1 LLLRKFFSYFNPLQ
15 SVGKS
20 IIIKPENKLKVRN
33 FKILIILI
41 FCSANL
47 FSQQDPEFSQTRS
60 VLTAFNPAA
69 AGANEKVCLNM
80 AHHEQWVGFDRA
92 PSTSFF
98 SADGSFSFFGADH
111 GLGISIMNDAY
122 AFNSDLGLSIN
133 YAYRMDL
140 GDGKI
145 AFGTNFGIINKSLK
159 AEWTPPK
166 GGSADGDIAIPA
178 ATSAGVGFDMGLG
191 IFYNTENLFFG
202 ISTTHLN
209 QGRIPYEGADSYLV
223 RHYFVTAGYNLQLSN
238 PMFEVLPTF
247 VLKSDGTTNQIYL
260 NTNIRYNK
268 RFWGGVSY
276 RPGDAIVGIVG
287 LELFNGV
294 RIGYSYDFIVSKIS
308 KYSSGTHELTIGY
321 CFDLS
326 LDKTPQRYKS
336 IRFL

>member
-1 LLLRKFFSYFNPLQ
+1 M
-15 SVGKS
+15 
-20 IIIKPENKLKVRN
+20 KVRN
-33 FKILIILI
+33 FSIFIIFFI
-41 FCSANL
+41 SSVNL

-80 AHHEQWVGFDRA
+80 AHHEQWVGFDGA

-111 GLGISIMNDAY
+111 GLGLSIMNDAF
-122 AFNSDLGLSIN
+122 AFNSDLGLNLN
-133 YAYRMDL
+133 YAYRMNL
-140 GDGKI
+140 GDGKL
-145 AFGTNFGIINKSLK
+145 AFGTSLGIINKSLDPDWINN
-159 AEWTPPK
+159 E
-166 GGSADGDIAIPA
+166 GDIAGDPEIPQ
-178 ATSAGVGFDMGLG
+178 TKESRVGFDMGLG
-191 IFYNTENLFFG
+191 IFYNTEKLFLG

-209 QGRIPYEGADSYLV
+209 QAEIKYENASPYLV
-223 RHYFVTAGYNLQLSN
+223 RHYYLTAGYNLQLSN
-238 PMFEVLPTF
+238 PMFEVMPTF
-247 VLKSDGTTNQIYL
+247 VLKSDGKANQLYI
-260 NTNIRYNK
+260 NTNLRYNK

-276 RPGDAIVGIVG
+276 RPGDAIVGIFG

-294 RIGYSYDFIVSKIS
+294 KIGYSYDFIVSKIS
-308 KYSSGTHELTIGY
+308 KYSSGTHELTVGY